1 MSTRSHARS
10 QWRLITTVAALL
22 ALAMAA
28 VAIHDADALE
38 QRIELLEA
46 EQAVDD
52 G

>member
-1 MSTRSHARS
+1 MSKGRHWGAMDDIALVVFFVIIG
-10 QWRLITTVAALL
+10 WALIGAYVQLHF
-22 ALAMAA
+22 
-28 VAIHDADALE
+28 IE